1 MKKFW
6 TLLTLLMLLLALPAL
21 AEENVHVLDATADL
35 TAMAQGEKADG
46 DTDLVKDFFTILY
59 SAKTKIDGSE
69 KTFDDGY
76 TATQRLNFGG
86 KTDPKKGMI
95 NSVRFTVDGPAAV
108 KLWWVSGGDGRPFA
122 LYNEAQE
129 VIAKTEVESVKNALY
144 ISEFAVEAAG
154 TYYLGVPEGSNYLF
168 KLEVAQ
174 ASPTV
179 EAAPAAEA
187 AGHIFD
193 ATADL
198 TAMAQGE
205 KADGDTDLVK
215 DFFTIIYSAK
225 TKIDGSEKT
234 FDDGYTA
241 TQRLNFGGKTD
252 PKKGMIN
259 SVKFTVDGPAAVK
272 LWWVSGGD
280 GRPFALYNEAQE
292 VIAKTEVESVK
303 NALYISEF
311 AVEAAGTYYLGVP
324 EGSNYLFKLEVAQG
338 ASAAESAPAVGVAE
352 HIFDATADLTAMAQG
367 EKADG
372 DTDLVNDYFTI
383 HYSEK
388 TKIDGSDKAF
398 DDGYTATQRLNFGG
412 KTQPGKGM
420 INSVKFT
427 VDGPATVR
435 FWWVSGGDTRQF
447 ALYDGDG
454 VILQRT
460 EVDSVK
466 NALYISDFK
475 LDAAGSYYLGV
486 PDGSNYLFK
495 IHVSTGEL
503 ETVKASRRAWAAV
516 KMPMVFVYPEDVADG
531 KMIASVYADVGYD
544 GGDEVI
550 VHMLDSAGNVIDT
563 RRSIAEKDEH
573 RIEFTPPA
581 SGEYT
586 FISELH
592 REGEEPKLDPEGW
605 TESFVLPLGTPTLTS
620 ATSAGSG
627 SVTLVWTEV
636 AEATGYEVFVNGASA
651 GACDAAEYTVS
662 GLTIGESATFAVR
675 ALRGKEAGD
684 LSAEMSAV
692 ATEEA
697 QRTWAFVVY
706 GPSTNE
712 ADNGYIGS
720 INDEGFVTVYSE
732 NGKGKIQPNADDGVA
747 FYYTAVPADKNFTL
761 RAKVHVDNWDYSNGQ
776 EGFGLMAADS
786 VPAHGTGSFLTN
798 QYMALASKIEYYH
811 LNGKVADSGQKYSMR
826 LGLGVLAKVGR
837 TADTTEAILGVTYP
851 LETSAAM
858 KSYEGV
864 TNYNIIGNNTNR
876 DVLDKTSTTIS
887 ELTDFI
893 LEIQRNNTG
902 YFITYYGEDGK
913 IIGQYKDY
921 DPAALTLLDPENVY
935 VGFFAAR
942 RARATFSDVVLTVI
956 DPSEDAAA
964 EERAVEKVTP
974 TLSIVS
980 GGTSNSETYTLS
992 WVSNVAGTAD
1002 VYVSEPEGDQEQV
1015 AKAIPSVAEF
1025 RNDYAFTLPMQGE
1038 MLIEV
1043 VFHPDPDQDLG
1054 EARELANTK
1063 ALSAEHA
1070 VVYTSA
1076 YAKLTEIHVAPDGT
1090 PMGLGTRENPLN
1102 LATAVKY
1109 VRPGQTIVLKEGVY
1123 NFVEPLRIPHGIDG
1137 TAENPIRLIA
1147 DSAAATR
1154 PVLDFKGIGAGI
1166 IHGGDYWYF
1175 FGFDVTGAANGQ
1187 KGFQV
1192 SGHYNTLDQINAY
1205 RNGNTGIQISRYA
1218 GSDPVSEWPSHNLIL
1233 NCTSWGNADAGY
1245 EDADGFAAK
1254 LTCGEGNV
1262 FDGCVAY
1269 NNADDGYDLY
1279 AKIETG
1285 PIGAVV
1291 IRNSVAYLN
1300 GILEDGTIGGN
1311 GNGFKLGGSN
1321 IPGGHQLISSYAFFN
1336 RSKGIDSNSCPDVI
1350 VENCVSYNNLRYN
1363 VAFYTNVEQD
1373 TAYQATGVISFKDA
1387 TIEGGDRSPVGDA
1400 SEGDEFKPKG
1410 AQDMTAFQNDTC
1422 YYWDGAHSVNASGEQ
1437 ITAEDFVSLTFQGV
1451 ERKEDGSI
1459 DLMGFLELKNK

>member
-1 MKKFW
+1 MKKCW
-6 TLLTLLMLLLALPAL
+6 TLLTLLMLLLALPVL

-35 TAMAQGEKADG
+35 AAMAQGEKADG
-46 DTDLVKDFFTILY
+46 DTT
-59 SAKTKIDGSE
+59 
-69 KTFDDGY
+69 
-76 TATQRLNFGG
+76 
-86 KTDPKKGMI
+86 
-95 NSVRFTVDGPAAV
+95 
-108 KLWWVSGGDGRPFA
+108 
-122 LYNEAQE
+122 
-129 VIAKTEVESVKNALY
+129 
-144 ISEFAVEAAG
+144 
-154 TYYLGVPEGSNYLF
+154 
-168 KLEVAQ
+168 
-174 ASPTV
+174 
-179 EAAPAAEA
+179 
-187 AGHIFD
+187 
-193 ATADL
+193 
-198 TAMAQGE
+198 
-205 KADGDTDLVK
+205 LVK

-225 TKIDGSEKT
+225 TKIDGSSKA

-241 TQRLNFGGKTD
+241 SQRLNFGGKTD

-259 SVKFTVDGPAAVK
+259 SVKFTVDGPATVK

-280 GRPFALYNEAQE
+280 GRPFALYSEAQE
-292 VIAKTEVESVK
+292 IIVKTDVESVK

-311 AVEAAGTYYLGVP
+311 AIDAAGVYYLGVP
-324 EGSNYLFKLEVAQG
+324 DGSNYLFKLEVAE
-338 ASAAESAPAVGVAE
+338 AAAETAPAAE
-352 HIFDATADLTAMAQG
+352 VSEHVFDATADLAAMAQG
-367 EKADG
+367 MKSDG

-388 TKIDGSDKAF
+388 TKIDGSSKAF
-398 DDGYTATQRLNFGG
+398 DDGYTASQRLNFGG

-420 INSVKFT
+420 INSVRFT

-447 ALYDGDG
+447 ALYDAEY
-454 VILQRT
+454 VILQKT

-475 LDAAGSYYLGV
+475 LDAAGTYYLGV

-495 IHVSTGEL
+495 IQVTSGEL

-516 KMPMVFVYPEDVADG
+516 KMPMVFVYPEDVGNG
-531 KMIASVYADVGYD
+531 KMIASVYADIGYD

-550 VHMLDSAGNVIDT
+550 VHMLDSEGNVLDT

-581 SGEYT
+581 SGDYT
-586 FISELH
+586 FTAELH
-592 REGEEPKLDPEGW
+592 REGEAPKLDTAGW

-620 ATSAGSG
+620 ATSAGGG
-627 SVTLVWTEV
+627 SITLVWTEV
-636 AEATGYEVFVNGASA
+636 KEATGYEVYVGGTSVGTCEGTAF
-651 GACDAAEYTVS
+651 TVT
-662 GLTIGESATFAVR
+662 GLTVGEKAAFAVR

-684 LSAEMSAV
+684 LSAEITAV
-692 ATEEA
+692 PTEEA
-697 QRTWAFVVY
+697 QRAWSFVVY

-712 ADNGYIGS
+712 KDNGYIGS

-732 NGKGKIQPNADDGVA
+732 NGKGKIQPNADDGVT

-786 VPAHGTGSFLTN
+786 LPAHGAGSHLTN

-837 TADTTEAILGVTYP
+837 TADTKDAILGVTYP

-876 DVLDKTSTTIS
+876 DVLDKTSVTIQ

-902 YFITYYGEDGK
+902 YFITYYGEDGR

-921 DPAALTLLDPENVY
+921 DPAALTQLDPENVY

-942 RARATFSDVVLTVI
+942 RARATFSDVELTVI
-956 DPSEDAAA
+956 DPADDAAV
-964 EERAVEKVTP
+964 EERAVEQVTP

-980 GGTSNSETYTLS
+980 GGTSNSENYTLS
-992 WVSNVAGTAD
+992 FVSNVAGTAD
-1002 VYVSEPEGDQEQV
+1002 VYVSEPGGDQEQV
-1015 AKAIPSVAEF
+1015 GANIPAHAEF
-1025 RNDYAFTLPMQGE
+1025 RNDFTFKLPMQGE

-1043 VFHPDPDQDLG
+1043 VFKPTPDQDLG

-1076 YAKLTEIHVAPDGT
+1076 YAKLSEIHVAPDGT
-1090 PMGLGTRENPLN
+1090 PMGLGTKENPLN
-1102 LATAVKY
+1102 LQTAVQY
-1109 VRPGQTIVLKEGVY
+1109 VRPGQTIVLKAGVY

-1147 DSAAATR
+1147 DPESATR

-1175 FGFDVTGAANGQ
+1175 AGFDVTGAANGQ

-1192 SGHYNTLDQINAY
+1192 SGHYNTLEQINAY

-1233 NCTSWGNADAGY
+1233 NCTAYENADAGY

-1269 NNADDGYDLY
+1269 HNADDGYDLY

-1300 GILEDGTIGGN
+1300 GILPDGTIGGN

-1321 IPGGHQLISSYAFFN
+1321 IPGGHMLENSYAFFN

-1350 VENCVSYNNLRYN
+1350 VQNCISYNNLRYN

-1373 TAYQATGVISFKDA
+1373 TAYKAVGVISFKDA
-1387 TIEGGDRSPVGDA
+1387 TIDGGDP

-1410 AQDMTAFQNDTC
+1410 NQVMAAFQNDSC
-1422 YYWDGAHSVNASGEQ
+1422 YYWDGAHSVNAAGDV

-1459 DLMGFLELKNK
+1459 DMQGFLERK

>member
-6 TLLTLLMLLLALPAL
+6 PLLTLLMLLLALPAL
-21 AEENVHVLDATADL
+21 AEDVHVLDATADL

-46 DTDLVKDFFTILY
+46 DSDLVKDFFTILY
-59 SAKTKIDGSE
+59 SAKTKIDGSS
-69 KTFDDGY
+69 KAFDDGY

-95 NSVRFTVDGPAAV
+95 NAVKFTVDGPATV

-129 VIAKTEVESVKNALY
+129 IIVKTDVESVKNALY
-144 ISEFAVEAAG
+144 ISEFAIDTAG
-154 TYYLGVPEGSNYLF
+154 VYYLGVPDGSNYLF

-174 ASPTV
+174 AGS
-179 EAAPAAEA
+179 APAA
-187 AGHIFD
+187 
-193 ATADL
+193 
-198 TAMAQGE
+198 
-205 KADGDTDLVK
+205 
-215 DFFTIIYSAK
+215 
-225 TKIDGSEKT
+225 
-234 FDDGYTA
+234 
-241 TQRLNFGGKTD
+241 
-252 PKKGMIN
+252 
-259 SVKFTVDGPAAVK
+259 
-272 LWWVSGGD
+272 
-280 GRPFALYNEAQE
+280 
-292 VIAKTEVESVK
+292 
-303 NALYISEF
+303 
-311 AVEAAGTYYLGVP
+311 
-324 EGSNYLFKLEVAQG
+324 
-338 ASAAESAPAVGVAE
+338 AESAE
-352 HIFDATADLTAMAQG
+352 HIFDATADLAAMAQG
-367 EKADG
+367 MKSDG

-388 TKIDGSDKAF
+388 TKIDGSSKSF

-412 KTQPGKGM
+412 KTQPGKDM
-420 INSVKFT
+420 INSVRFT

-435 FWWVSGGDTRQF
+435 IWWVSGGDTRQF
-447 ALYDGDG
+447 ALYDAQY
-454 VILQRT
+454 VILQKT

-475 LDAAGSYYLGV
+475 LDAAGTYYLGV

-495 IHVSTGEL
+495 IQVSTGEL

-516 KMPMVFVYPEDVADG
+516 KMPMVFVYPEDVGNG
-531 KMIASVYADVGYD
+531 KMIASVYADIGYD

-550 VHMLDSAGNVIDT
+550 VHMLDSAGNVLDT

-581 SGEYT
+581 SGDYT
-586 FISELH
+586 FTAELH
-592 REGEEPKLDPEGW
+592 REGEEPKLDTAGW

-620 ATSAGSG
+620 ATSEGFG
-627 SVTLVWTEV
+627 YVGLVWTAV
-636 AEATGYEVFVNGASA
+636 PEATGYEVFVNGDSA
-651 GACDAAEYTVS
+651 GFMAQADDTQCS
-662 GLTIGESATFAVR
+662 IPGLTIGETYAFSVR

-684 LSAEMSAV
+684 LSAEITAV
-692 ATEEA
+692 PTEEP
-697 QRTWAFVVY
+697 QRAWSFVVY

-712 ADNGYIGS
+712 ANNGYLGS

-747 FYYTAVPADKNFTL
+747 FYYTAIPADKNFTL
-761 RAKVHVDNWDYSNGQ
+761 RAKVHVDAWDYSNGQ

-786 VPAHGTGSFLTN
+786 VPAHGTGSYLTN

-826 LGLGVLAKVGR
+826 LGLGVLAKLGR
-837 TADTTEAILGVTYP
+837 TPDTKDAILGVTYP

-876 DVLDKTSTTIS
+876 DVLDKTSVTIS

-913 IIGQYKDY
+913 VIGQYKDY
-921 DPAALTLLDPENVY
+921 DPAALTLMDPENVY

-942 RARATFSDVVLTVI
+942 RARATFSDVVLEVI

-964 EERAVEKVTP
+964 EERTVEKVTP
-974 TLSIVS
+974 TLSVVS

-992 WVSNVAGTAD
+992 WVTNVAGTVD

-1015 AKAIPSVAEF
+1015 AEGIPSNAEIRSDF
-1025 RNDYAFTLPMQGE
+1025 AFHLPMQGE
-1038 MLIEV
+1038 MLIEI
-1043 VFHPDPDQDLG
+1043 VFHPAADQDLG
-1054 EARELANTK
+1054 EARELAHTK
-1063 ALSAEHA
+1063 ALSAEHT

-1076 YAKLTEIHVAPDGT
+1076 YAKLAEIHVAPDGT
-1090 PMGLGTRENPLN
+1090 PMGLGTKENPLN

-1123 NFVEPLRIPHGIDG
+1123 NFVEALRIPHGIDG
-1137 TAENPIRLIA
+1137 TAEAPIRLIA
-1147 DSAAATR
+1147 DPSAATR
-1154 PVLDFKGIGAGI
+1154 PVLDFKGLTAGI
-1166 IHGGDYWYF
+1166 IHGGDHWYF
-1175 FGFDVTGAANGQ
+1175 KGFDVTGAANGQ

-1192 SGHYNTLDQINAY
+1192 SGHYNTLDQINTY

-1218 GSDPVSEWPSHNLIL
+1218 GSDPITEWPSHNLIL

-1269 NNADDGYDLY
+1269 HNADDGYDLY

-1321 IPGGHQLISSYAFFN
+1321 IPGGHMLENSYAFFN

-1350 VENCVSYNNLRYN
+1350 VQNCVSYNNLRYN

-1373 TAYQATGVISFKDA
+1373 TAYKAAGVISFKDA
-1387 TIEGGDRSPVGDA
+1387 AIDGGDP

-1410 AQDMTAFQNDTC
+1410 NQVMAAFQNDSC
-1422 YYWDGAHSVNASGEQ
+1422 YYWDGAHSVNASGQQ
-1437 ITAEDFVSLTFQGV
+1437 ITAEDFVSLAFKGV

-1459 DLMGFLELKNK
+1459 DMQGFLERK

>member
-1 MKKFW
+1 M
-6 TLLTLLMLLLALPAL
+6 
-21 AEENVHVLDATADL
+21 
-35 TAMAQGEKADG
+35 
-46 DTDLVKDFFTILY
+46 
-59 SAKTKIDGSE
+59 
-69 KTFDDGY
+69 
-76 TATQRLNFGG
+76 
-86 KTDPKKGMI
+86 
-95 NSVRFTVDGPAAV
+95 
-108 KLWWVSGGDGRPFA
+108 
-122 LYNEAQE
+122 
-129 VIAKTEVESVKNALY
+129 ESVKNALY
-144 ISEFAVEAAG
+144 ISEFTLDTAG
-154 TYYLGVPEGSNYLF
+154 TYYLGVPDGSNYLF
-168 KLEVAQ
+168 KLEV
-174 ASPTV
+174 V
-179 EAAPAAEA
+179 EGAVAAA
-187 AGHIFD
+187 
-193 ATADL
+193 
-198 TAMAQGE
+198 
-205 KADGDTDLVK
+205 
-215 DFFTIIYSAK
+215 
-225 TKIDGSEKT
+225 
-234 FDDGYTA
+234 
-241 TQRLNFGGKTD
+241 
-252 PKKGMIN
+252 
-259 SVKFTVDGPAAVK
+259 
-272 LWWVSGGD
+272 
-280 GRPFALYNEAQE
+280 
-292 VIAKTEVESVK
+292 
-303 NALYISEF
+303 
-311 AVEAAGTYYLGVP
+311 
-324 EGSNYLFKLEVAQG
+324 
-338 ASAAESAPAVGVAE
+338 SAPAEAAE
-352 HIFDATADLTAMAQG
+352 HIFDATADLAAMAQG
-367 EKADG
+367 TKSDG

-388 TKIDGSDKAF
+388 TKIDGSEKAF

-420 INSVKFT
+420 INSVRFT

-435 FWWVSGGDTRQF
+435 IWWVSGGDTRQF
-447 ALYDGDG
+447 ALYDGEC
-454 VILQRT
+454 VILQKT
-460 EVDSVK
+460 EVDSAK

-475 LDAAGSYYLGV
+475 LDAAGTYYLGV

-495 IHVSTGEL
+495 IQVTTGEL

-516 KMPMVFVYPEDVADG
+516 SMPMVFVYPEDIGNG
-531 KMIASVYADVGYD
+531 KMIASVYADIGYD

-550 VHMLDSAGNVIDT
+550 VHMLDSEGTVLDT
-563 RRSIAEKDEH
+563 RRSIAEKNEH

-581 SGEYT
+581 SGDYT
-586 FISELH
+586 FSAELR
-592 REGEEPKLDPEGW
+592 REGEEPKFDPGW
-605 TESFVLPLGTPTLTS
+605 TESFVLPLGTPILSS
-620 ATSAGSG
+620 ATSIGGG

-636 AEATGYEVFVNGASA
+636 KEATSYEVFVNGASA
-651 GACDAAEYTVS
+651 GTCETAEYTVPNLPV
-662 GLTIGESATFAVR
+662 GDKATFSVR
-675 ALRGKEAGD
+675 ALRGKEAGE
-684 LSAEMSAV
+684 LSAEMTAIP
-692 ATEEA
+692 TEEA
-697 QRTWAFVVY
+697 QRAWSFIVY

-712 ADNGYIGS
+712 ANNGYLGS
-720 INDEGFVTVYSE
+720 INDEGWVTVFSE

-747 FYYTAVPADKNFTL
+747 FYYTAIPADKNFTL

-786 VPAHGTGSFLTN
+786 LPAHGAGSHLTN

-826 LGLGVLAKVGR
+826 LGLGVLAKLGR
-837 TADTTEAILGVTYP
+837 TADTKDAILGVTYP

-876 DVLDKTSTTIS
+876 DVLDKTSVTIS

-902 YFITYYGEDGK
+902 YFITYYGEDSK
-913 IIGQYKDY
+913 IICQYKDY

-942 RARATFSDVVLTVI
+942 RARATFSDVELTVI
-956 DPSEDAAA
+956 DPADDAAA
-964 EERAVEKVTP
+964 EERAIEKVTP

-980 GGTSNSETYTLS
+980 GGTANSEQYTLS
-992 WVSNVAGTAD
+992 FVSNVAGTAD
-1002 VYVSEPEGDQEQV
+1002 VYISEPEGDQEQV
-1015 AKAIPSVAEF
+1015 GANIPAHAEF
-1025 RNDYAFTLPMQGE
+1025 RNDFTFTLPMQGE

-1043 VFHPDPDQDLG
+1043 VFKPDPDQDLG
-1054 EARELANTK
+1054 EARALANTK
-1063 ALSAEHA
+1063 AISAEHA

-1076 YAKLTEIHVAPDGT
+1076 YARLSELHVAPDGT
-1090 PMGLGTRENPLN
+1090 PMGLGTKENPLN
-1102 LATAVKY
+1102 LQTAVQY

-1123 NFVEPLRIPHGIDG
+1123 NFVEPIRIPHGIDG
-1137 TAENPIRLIA
+1137 TAEAPIRLIA
-1147 DSAAATR
+1147 DPTAATR

-1175 FGFDVTGAANGQ
+1175 AGFDVTGAANGQ

-1192 SGHYNTLDQINAY
+1192 SGHYNTLDQINTY
-1205 RNGNTGIQISRYA
+1205 HNGNTGIQISRYA

-1233 NCTSWGNADAGY
+1233 NCTSYANADAGY

-1300 GILEDGTIGGN
+1300 GILPDGTIGGN

-1321 IPGGHQLISSYAFFN
+1321 IPGGHQLINSYAFFN

-1373 TAYQATGVISFKDA
+1373 TAYKALNVISFKDA
-1387 TIEGGDRSPVGDA
+1387 TIDSGDP

-1410 AQDMTAFQNDTC
+1410 AQDMSAFQNDTC
-1422 YYWDGAHSVNASGEQ
+1422 FYWDGAHSVNTAGQQ
-1437 ITAEDFVSLTFQGV
+1437 ITAEDFVSLVFKGV
-1451 ERKEDGSI
+1451 ERHADGSI
-1459 DLMGFLELKNK
+1459 DMMGFLELK